1 MIPNKA
7 TYGPGDAV
15 IIEFDEPSMGGELEV
30 THLDALVVRRAIEPG
45 TQRVDLGPFEIGG
58 YGVTVGAHSTA
69 FDVLASRWDRPRY
82 GFVVR
87 LSGDV
92 DEAAVT
98 RWFRRLHLNA
108 AQLYDWAYR
117 HSTLMPPTRHYVD
130 PLGQP
135 RDMELVNQMCAA
147 LTGAG
152 VSPLGYSAVYAIG
165 HDETEAWADALLL
178 KSDGSPYRLGDE
190 FLVLLDPA
198 HERWLSHY
206 LDQLERVVAGSKIEG
221 FHLDQYGWPK
231 FARRGDGEPI
241 DLAESFSTLIA
252 AVRNRLPDVPFMF
265 NNVNDFP
272 THATAPLDQ
281 SATYI
286 EVWEPH
292 TTLGDLGALANN
304 AWAARKDHPPILS
317 AYLRCYATGPEAGA
331 TEAATLL
338 MATALSHGASHLL
351 MGESGNALVDPY
363 YPTNHVLSEES
374 LDVFATWYDFGVRY
388 GDLLYGA
395 ARADVTE
402 FFAGG
407 INEDVVLD
415 ASDVPVSTKAEPG
428 SLWLRVVRVP
438 RGVVIHIINLVA
450 QSEIAWDA
458 SKEPTQGVED
468 AVVTLSFVGPGARVF
483 AAAPGSPGLV
493 ALAEAGT
500 MEADQTSSLSAGQS
514 GVRFALPSLGVWT
527 LVWIPTDEL
536 AGGS

>member
-7 TYGPGDAV
+7 TYEPGEAV
-15 IIEFDEPSMGGELEV
+15 VIEFDEPALGGEIEV
-30 THLDALVVRRAIEPG
+30 THLDGCVVRQTIEPG
-45 TQRVDLGPFEIGG
+45 SLRVDLGTFEIGG
-58 YGVTVGAHSTA
+58 YGVTVGRRSTA

-98 RWFRRLHLNA
+98 RLFRRMHLNA
-108 AQLYDWAYR
+108 ALLYDWAYR

-135 RDMELVNQMCAA
+135 RDMEVVNQMCAA
-147 LTGAG
+147 LAGAG

-165 HDETEAWADALLL
+165 HDEIEAWADALLL
-178 KSDGSPYRLGDE
+178 KSDGSPYRLGEE

-206 LDQLERVVAGSKIEG
+206 LNQLERVVADSKIEG
-221 FHLDQYGWPK
+221 FHLDQFGWPK

-241 DLAESFSTLIA
+241 DLAVSFSTLIS
-252 AVRNRLPDVPFMF
+252 AVRNHLPDAPFMF

-272 THATAPLDQ
+272 THATAPLGQ

-292 TTLGDLGALANN
+292 TSLGDLGTLANN
-304 AWAARKDHPPILS
+304 AWAARKDHPLILS
-317 AYLRCYATGPEAGA
+317 AYLSCYVTSPESGV

-351 MGESGNALVDPY
+351 LGESGNALVDPY
-363 YPTNHVLSEES
+363 YPNNHVLSEQS
-374 LDVFATWYDFGVRY
+374 LDIFTQWYDFGVRY

-395 ARADVTE
+395 DRVDVTE

-415 ASDVPVSTKAEPG
+415 AGEFPVSTKAGPE

-450 QSEIAWDA
+450 QPEIAWDA
-458 SKEPTQGVED
+458 SKEPTQCVEN
-468 AVVTLSFVGPGARVF
+468 AVLTLSFVGPGARVF
-483 AAAPGSPGLV
+483 AAAPGAPGLV
-493 ALAEAGT
+493 TLAEAGT

-514 GVRFALPSLGVWT
+514 GVRFTLPSLGAWT
-527 LVWIPTDEL
+527 LVWIPTEDL
-536 AGGS
+536 SGPS